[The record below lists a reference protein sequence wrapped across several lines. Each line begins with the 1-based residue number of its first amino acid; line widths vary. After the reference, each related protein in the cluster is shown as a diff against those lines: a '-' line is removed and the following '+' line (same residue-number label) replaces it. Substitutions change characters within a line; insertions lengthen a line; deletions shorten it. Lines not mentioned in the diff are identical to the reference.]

1 MYTVMYTFTNM
12 YLAEKNR
19 DSKIADIVAD
29 LDQVLLFVDMSS
41 LIHTFTR
48 QASYNSNIYQ
58 PTWQ

>member
-1 MYTVMYTFTNM
+1 MYTVMYTFINM

-41 LIHTFTR
+41 LIHT
-48 QASYNSNIYQ
+48 ASFL
-58 PTWQ
+58 